1 MTFLGHDVLRLN
13 HVGDWGTQFGM
24 LIYYLKSKH
33 GEMLREVIAAAQAAS
48 SGGGEKRQQIQ
59 QAAEKLNIGD
69 LVEFYKAAKKEF
81 DEDISFQEAARQE
94 VVRLQSG
101 DADSLFLWQV
111 ICEKSRQEFQQ
122 IYDLL
127 HVDLVERGES
137 FYNPFLSDIVTMLEK
152 QGLVTVSEGAK
163 CVFLTPPSSSSTSN
177 GPPPMIVQKSDG
189 GYLYATTDLAALQ
202 HRVNVEH
209 ADHIIIV
216 TDSGQAGHFHNVF
229 TVGRRA
235 GLLRKPNQASSGGE
249 EVKVTHVPF
258 GLVLGEDGKKIKTRA
273 GESVKLKDLLNEAVL
288 AAQQAFLER
297 SPEAAKE
304 EVEQKSKVMGI
315 AAVKYADLSMNRE
328 SNYKFSFQK
337 MLSLQG
343 NTAPYMLYAYVR
355 IQGIKRKAGE
365 VLLDKMAAERP
376 PRGDAQGLDQA
387 LKDLLT
393 RYFSQHSLGETCF
406 LSSSGL
412 KGL

>member
-1 MTFLGHDVLRLN
+1 
-13 HVGDWGTQFGM
+13 
-24 LIYYLKSKH
+24 
-33 GEMLREVIAAAQAAS
+33 
-48 SGGGEKRQQIQ
+48 
-59 QAAEKLNIGD
+59 
-69 LVEFYKAAKKEF
+69 
-81 DEDISFQEAARQE
+81 
-94 VVRLQSG
+94 
-101 DADSLFLWQV
+101 
-111 ICEKSRQEFQQ
+111 
-122 IYDLL
+122 
-127 HVDLVERGES
+127 
-137 FYNPFLSDIVTMLEK
+137 
-152 QGLVTVSEGAK
+152 
-163 CVFLTPPSSSSTSN
+163 
-177 GPPPMIVQKSDG
+177 MIIQKSDG

-209 ADHIIIV
+209 ADRIIIV

-235 GLLRKPNQASSGGE
+235 GLLRSRGSDR

-288 AAQQAFLER
+288 IAQQAFLER
-297 SPEAAKE
+297 STAKQQDQEQEEGVVVEQEQQEE
-304 EVEQKSKVMGI
+304 EVEEKSKVMGI

-365 VLLDKMAAERP
+365 VLLEK
-376 PRGDAQGLDQA
+376 
-387 LKDLLT
+387 
-393 RYFSQHSLGETCF
+393 
-406 LSSSGL
+406 
-412 KGL
+412 